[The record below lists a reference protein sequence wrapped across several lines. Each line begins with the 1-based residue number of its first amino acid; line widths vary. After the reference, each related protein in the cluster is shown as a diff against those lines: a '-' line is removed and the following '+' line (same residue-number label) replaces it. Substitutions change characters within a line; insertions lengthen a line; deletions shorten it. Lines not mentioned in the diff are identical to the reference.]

1 MTFLEAFRSLEPEK
15 AYGIKP
21 TPKVHLDFEM
31 NVTTPYKHSNRYG
44 FVELIEIK
52 VIEVERYQTVTVRM
66 PHVFKWLFWHNYNE
80 EEKFPAWSKIKF

>member
-31 NVTTPYKHSNRYG
+31 NVTTQCKHSNRYG

-52 VIEVERYQTVTVRM
+52 VIEVERYQTVTIRM
-66 PHVFKWLFWHNYNE
+66 PHVFKWLFWHNYHE
-80 EEKFPAWSKIKF
+80 EEKWPSWSKII